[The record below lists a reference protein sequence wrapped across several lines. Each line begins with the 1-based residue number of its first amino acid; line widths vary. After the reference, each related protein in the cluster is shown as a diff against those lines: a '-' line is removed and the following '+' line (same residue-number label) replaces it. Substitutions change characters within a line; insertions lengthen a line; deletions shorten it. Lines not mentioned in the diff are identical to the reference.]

1 MPHPES
7 AGAAA
12 APQPSPLTPPNAG
25 EQERPLPAADE
36 RATTRPAPDALQQAR
51 TFAAAGE
58 TAAAMTTLRAI
69 IAREPRHARARAERA
84 E

>member
-51 TFAAAGE
+51 T
-58 TAAAMTTLRAI
+58 
-69 IAREPRHARARAERA
+69 
-84 E
+84 